1 MKNIIDIIKAHMG
14 SVGSYAAIVLSV
26 IGVLLA
32 SGQIVEGSTV
42 AVVLGFIVTILTTL
56 GFKPVPVKPVTPEV
70 SDTEKKD

>member
-1 MKNIIDIIKAHMG
+1 MKNIINWIKAHMG

-32 SGQIVEGSTV
+32 SGQVVEGSTF

-56 GFKPVPVKPVTPEV
+56 GFKPVPVKPEPAPE
-70 SDTEKKD
+70 DKTEVK